1 MENKLCFDIKE
12 LKCSYEKESSNPKVV
27 LEIDKL
33 EIHEGEVV
41 FFVGRSGC
49 GKSTILETLGL
60 MNDTILE
67 AEEFKIYPDK
77 GVEIDGTKVWK
88 LKNKEISNIRKQYFS
103 FIFQETNLMR
113 NFSIRENAE
122 IAKLVKGGNREY
134 KDIISEVFPDDAEAN
149 EILGR
154 NKKKDEDDIG
164 KLSGG
169 QRQRLAF
176 ARAFMPDF
184 KILFCDEP
192 TGNLDPENADVLMNV
207 VSDEIKNTD
216 KVAII
221 VSHSP
226 ELSLKYADCIINIR
240 TIKDDNLEVHYGK
253 IDSNSVY
260 QKKDNGKWIDSE
272 QKELTDVELKNIIW
286 PNNGKVF

>member
-1 MENKLCFDIKE
+1 
-12 LKCSYEKESSNPKVV
+12 
-27 LEIDKL
+27 
-33 EIHEGEVV
+33 
-41 FFVGRSGC
+41 
-49 GKSTILETLGL
+49 
-60 MNDTILE
+60 
-67 AEEFKIYPDK
+67 
-77 GVEIDGTKVWK
+77 
-88 LKNKEISNIRKQYFS
+88 
-103 FIFQETNLMR
+103 MR